1 MTGRPPVR
9 LGEAQGDF
17 VRALESRA
25 DEEYASPGSLESPG
39 DPADRAIKRACA
51 RFFGALDAVQAAAEK
66 EPRDPGADPGA
77 VYAAYTARIADLT
90 ESLHRDRKRPAY
102 AGNDPR
108 ADLRE
113 ALTGLRRM
121 AAKASHRHGA
131 STADVYS
138 EIAEQ
143 VAKVAAA
150 GPAMPPAVGSSPG
163 PEQPGAGQPA
173 GPAVP
178 SESPESPRE
187 TGAPVPGPRQG
198 PRAIRRS
205 ERGDGPDFLLR
216 LRLTGTCGMP
226 HDFRA
231 GAPVIVIYGAGDGS
245 PQDRAA
251 YEELLHG
258 SFRRGGVYQC
268 SEACGARHPAL
279 TVTRLDFPLRQETL
293 LYVAPSEHKSWMLPD
308 KKLIG
313 VTRDMSPESISLA
326 LTARPP
332 G

>member
-51 RFFGALDAVQAAAEK
+51 HFFGALDAVQAAAEK
-66 EPRDPGADPGA
+66 EPLEPGADPGA

-121 AAKASHRHGA
+121 AARASHRHGA

-150 GPAMPPAVGSSPG
+150 GPAMPPPAVGSSPALSS
-163 PEQPGAGQPA
+163 QAPA
-173 GPAVP
+173 SRQAPPSPAKAT
-178 SESPESPRE
+178 SPRVRLE
-187 TGAPVPGPRQG
+187 RQSPARGKGPGPS
-198 PRAIRRS
+198 AAAS
-205 ERGDGPDFLLR
+205 AA
-216 LRLTGTCGMP
+216 TGQTSCCGS
-226 HDFRA
+226 
-231 GAPVIVIYGAGDGS
+231 G
-245 PQDRAA
+245 
-251 YEELLHG
+251 
-258 SFRRGGVYQC
+258 
-268 SEACGARHPAL
+268 
-279 TVTRLDFPLRQETL
+279 
-293 LYVAPSEHKSWMLPD
+293 
-308 KKLIG
+308 
-313 VTRDMSPESISLA
+313 
-326 LTARPP
+326 
-332 G
+332 